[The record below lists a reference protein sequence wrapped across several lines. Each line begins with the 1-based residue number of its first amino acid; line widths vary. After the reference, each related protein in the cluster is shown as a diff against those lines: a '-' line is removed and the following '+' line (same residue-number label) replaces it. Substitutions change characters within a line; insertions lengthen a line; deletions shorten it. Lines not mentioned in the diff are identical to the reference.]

1 MICNKA
7 CVANAVQKLKLTFP
21 AIKQQ
26 SVYDVKHKYLELKS
40 SDPSESVSKIQAKKC
55 GHPSLLP
62 DELMT
67 KTVDINKELRF
78 KAAPI

>member
-40 SDPSESVSKIQAKKC
+40 SDPSESVSKI
-55 GHPSLLP
+55 
-62 DELMT
+62 
-67 KTVDINKELRF
+67 
-78 KAAPI
+78 